1 MAERKM
7 DRPLETLF
15 DILTTEQRIACV
27 PDKDTPHEKGFL
39 ENSVNGV
46 LFTKMCEEQQV
57 LTLHRVAHWLRG
69 NAKIFQCETIKGDDA
84 IWLDWITAV
93 AKELNNLADDL
104 DYLSDVHTEIRGD
117 INADNSPKR

>member
-1 MAERKM
+1 MERKL

-15 DILTTEQRIACV
+15 DLLTTEQRIACV

-39 ENSVNGV
+39 ENSVNGA

-69 NAKIFQCETIKGDDA
+69 NAKIFQ
-84 IWLDWITAV
+84 LDWVTVV
-93 AKELNNLADDL
+93 AKELNNVADDL
-104 DYLSDVHTEIRGD
+104 DYLSDAHMDIRGD